1 MNTMATSSF
10 FIAWF
15 YLGIASLLLLPFRS
29 DWFKIQIDLKK
40 LFFGSLFRFVV
51 TSIMCYIFIPFILID
66 TIINI
71 YKNIR

>member
-1 MNTMATSSF
+1 MAISSF
-10 FIAWF
+10 FTAWF
-15 YLGIASLLLLPFRS
+15 YLGMVSLFLLPFRS

-40 LFFGSLFRFVV
+40 LFFGSVLRFVV
-51 TSIMCYIFIPFILID
+51 TSIMCYIFIPFVLID

>member
-1 MNTMATSSF
+1 MAISSF

-40 LFFGSLFRFVV
+40 LFFGSLLRFVV

-66 TIINI
+66 SIINI
-71 YKNIR
+71 YKS